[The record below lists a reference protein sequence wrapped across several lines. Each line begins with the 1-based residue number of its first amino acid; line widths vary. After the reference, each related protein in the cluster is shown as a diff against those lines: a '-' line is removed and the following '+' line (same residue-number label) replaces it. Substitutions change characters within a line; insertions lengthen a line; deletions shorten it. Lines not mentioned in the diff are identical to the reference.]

1 MRCLR
6 CLYEGLSQERDLH
19 LQGMLCGGG
28 GSKVR
33 RLRSV
38 HQGLPCRL
46 YCDPRKERS
55 KMKNKKNKKAL
66 LFRILALVLAA
77 LMVLSV
83 ATYILYA
90 FAGLM

>member
-1 MRCLR
+1 
-6 CLYEGLSQERDLH
+6 
-19 LQGMLCGGG
+19 
-28 GSKVR
+28 
-33 RLRSV
+33 
-38 HQGLPCRL
+38 
-46 YCDPRKERS
+46 
-55 KMKNKKNKKAL
+55 MKNKKNKKAL